1 MPLPASVRLQAAQS
15 FVRDVRASG
24 DFMRQQD
31 AASAD
36 ARHAQLLS
44 QLAQARELLRWN
56 PEAGR
61 PARLLQ
67 SQAFQGRA
75 IVERALTLADT
86 LGLPNLRELI
96 VKPYVLLYA
105 HGSDC
110 VVVLALKHKRQ
121 LAFRL

>member
-1 MPLPASVRLQAAQS
+1 MPLPARVRLEAAQS

-36 ARHAQLLS
+36 ARYAQLLS

-61 PARLLQ
+61 PAHLLQ
-67 SQAFQGRA
+67 SQSFQGRA
-75 IVERALTLADT
+75 IAERAQALAETLD
-86 LGLPNLRELI
+86 LPNLRELI
-96 VKPYVLLYA
+96 VKPHVLLYA
-105 HGSDC
+105 HGSDR
-110 VVVLALKHKRQ
+110 VVMLALKHERQ

>member
-1 MPLPASVRLQAAQS
+1 MQS

-121 LAFRL
+121 LAF